1 MLKNLIKKNL
11 IAPITALSLLTLS
24 APSFA
29 NIYIGAGAY
38 KSETEGVP
46 ANDDEEVTAFF
57 LGYNIV
63 DSNIFMFSVEGGYY
77 DLGSFTGTENGDD
90 YKSEAEAYTIAGVA
104 YLPVGPFI
112 ELYGKVGFA
121 MVEGETVI
129 NGDKYSDDGE
139 EAFGGLGMSIDIL
152 DTVDIYAEYLVFDN
166 EIESEMAGVGV
177 RLAF

>member
-1 MLKNLIKKNL
+1 MLKKLLKKPFL
-11 IAPITALSLLTLS
+11 APIAALSMLTLS

-46 ANDDEEVTAFF
+46 SNDDEEATAVF
-57 LGYNIV
+57 LGYNFV
-63 DSNIFMFSVEGGYY
+63 DSNVFMFSVEGGYY
-77 DLGSFTGTENGDD
+77 DLGSFSGSANGDD
-90 YKSEAEAYTIAGVA
+90 YESEAEAYTLAGVA
-104 YLPVGPFI
+104 YLPIGPFI
-112 ELYGKVGFA
+112 ELYGKVGMA

-129 NGDKYSDDGE
+129 NGEKYSDDGE
-139 EAFGGLGMSIDIL
+139 EAFGGVGMSIDIL